1 MDRHTRHVRLA
12 AVGAEGQARI
22 GRAVV
27 DVPGRGLAAVVA
39 ARYLAGAGV
48 ACVRVQDPA
57 AGVAAR
63 AVDAGVRVEIVPT
76 LTAPGVETPVEL
88 RDSTARELASGA
100 LLALQALRRALE
112 ERS

>member
-12 AVGAEGQARI
+12 DVGAEGQARI

-63 AVDAGVRVEIVPT
+63 AVDASVRVEFIGEGPSCSSS
-76 LTAPGVETPVEL
+76 EEL
-88 RDSTARELASGA
+88 QDPTARALATGA
-100 LLALQALRRALE
+100 LLAL
-112 ERS
+112 